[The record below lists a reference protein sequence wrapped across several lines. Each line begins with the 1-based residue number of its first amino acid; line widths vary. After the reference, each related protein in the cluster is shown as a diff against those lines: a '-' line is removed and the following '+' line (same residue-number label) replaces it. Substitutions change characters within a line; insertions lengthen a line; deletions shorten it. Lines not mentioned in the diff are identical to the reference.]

1 MPYKYIN
8 NPASNIYNHNQ
19 VLSINLIMSNSLIY
33 LFIKEMLHCRKRVK
47 VPTIPGASAIQ
58 IDLVIQYW
66 EVFPSKPTLPPSGQL
81 GHCSCYLGNTGSCRP
96 EHPRGTVARS
106 LKSQQILGTM
116 PPIPDDA
123 GLAKLDLPTVYY
135 SALTR

>member
-8 NPASNIYNHNQ
+8 NSASNMYDHNQ
-19 VLSINLIMSNSLIY
+19 VLSINTIMSISPIHS
-33 LFIKEMLHCRKRVK
+33 FIKEMLQCRERVK
-47 VPTIPGASAIQ
+47 VPTIPGASAIR
-58 IDLVIQYW
+58 IDMVIQYW

-106 LKSQQILGTM
+106 LKSQQILRMTPG
-116 PPIPDDA
+116 IPDAA
-123 GLAKLDLPTVYY
+123 GLAKLVLPTVYY

>member
-47 VPTIPGASAIQ
+47 VPTIPGASAIR

-66 EVFPSKPTLPPSGQL
+66 EVFPSKTHTSPVGA
-81 GHCSCYLGNTGSCRP
+81 
-96 EHPRGTVARS
+96 ARS
-106 LKSQQILGTM
+106 PFVLLRKRGLMQTRTPTRNGSQVAQVTTN
-116 PPIPDDA
+116 PRDDA
-123 GLAKLDLPTVYY
+123 PDSRHRWASKVGLAHGLLL
-135 SALTR
+135 LTH

>member
-47 VPTIPGASAIQ
+47 VPTIPGHRRFESIWSSSTGR
-58 IDLVIQYW
+58 Y
-66 EVFPSKPTLPPSGQL
+66 SHRKPTLPPSGQL
-81 GHCSCYLGNTGSCRP
+81 GHRLCFLGNTGSCRP
-96 EHPRGTVARS
+96 EHPRGTVAWS
-106 LKSQQILGTM
+106 LKSQQILGT
-116 PPIPDDA
+116 PPGIPDAA

-135 SALTR
+135 SSLTR

>member
-8 NPASNIYNHNQ
+8 NSASNMYDHNQ
-19 VLSINLIMSNSLIY
+19 VLSINTIMSISPIHS
-33 LFIKEMLHCRKRVK
+33 FIKEMLQCRERVK
-47 VPTIPGASAIQ
+47 VPTIPGASAIR
-58 IDLVIQYW
+58 IDMVIQYW

-96 EHPRGTVARS
+96 EHPRGTVAWS

-116 PPIPDDA
+116 PGIPDAA

-135 SALTR
+135 FSPTR

>member
-47 VPTIPGASAIQ
+47 VPTIPGASVIR

-66 EVFPSKPTLPPSGQL
+66 GLFPSQTQT
-81 GHCSCYLGNTGSCRP
+81 TGSMVGESPFVLLRKRGLMQTRTP
-96 EHPRGTVARS
+96 MRNGSQVAQVTTNPR
-106 LKSQQILGTM
+106 
-116 PPIPDDA
+116 DDPGIRDAA

-135 SALTR
+135 SSLTR

>member
-8 NPASNIYNHNQ
+8 NSASNMYDHNQ
-19 VLSINLIMSNSLIY
+19 VLSINTIMSISPIHS
-33 LFIKEMLHCRKRVK
+33 FIKEMLQCRERVK
-47 VPTIPGASAIQ
+47 VPTIPGHRRFESIWSSSTGR
-58 IDLVIQYW
+58 Y
-66 EVFPSKPTLPPSGQL
+66 SHRKPTLPPSGQL
-81 GHCSCYLGNTGSCRP
+81 GHHLCFLGNAGSCRP

-116 PPIPDDA
+116 PGIPDAA

-135 SALTR
+135 FSPTR

>member
-47 VPTIPGASAIQ
+47 VPTIPGASVIR
-58 IDLVIQYW
+58 IDLVIQFW
-66 EVFPSKPTLPPSGQL
+66 GLFPSQTQT
-81 GHCSCYLGNTGSCRP
+81 TGSMVGESPFVLLRKRGLMQTRN
-96 EHPRGTVARS
+96 PRGTVARS
-106 LKSQQILGTM
+106 LKSQQILWT
-116 PPIPDDA
+116 PPGIPDAA

>member
-47 VPTIPGASAIQ
+47 VPTIPGASAIR
-58 IDLVIQYW
+58 INMVIQYW
-66 EVFPSKPTLPPSGQL
+66 EVFPSQTHTSPVGA
-81 GHCSCYLGNTGSCRP
+81 
-96 EHPRGTVARS
+96 ARS
-106 LKSQQILGTM
+106 PFVLLRKRGLMQTRTPTRNGSQVAQVTTN
-116 PPIPDDA
+116 PRDA
-123 GLAKLDLPTVYY
+123 ARDSRRRWASKVGLAHGLLL
-135 SALTR
+135 LTH